1 MSYYLSLFTAEI
13 MAPRTV
19 LASAPINGYEGARDV
34 RVAAFLQTTANGF
47 VVVASTFRRS
57 LGIPWQPRVPLSSF
71 TNQGRRAFV
80 LRTADWARKLLHMP
94 LVLGLPA
101 GPTAQSQGDLAGSP
115 LGCAV

>member
-101 GPTAQSQGDLAGSP
+101 GLTAQSQGDLAGSP